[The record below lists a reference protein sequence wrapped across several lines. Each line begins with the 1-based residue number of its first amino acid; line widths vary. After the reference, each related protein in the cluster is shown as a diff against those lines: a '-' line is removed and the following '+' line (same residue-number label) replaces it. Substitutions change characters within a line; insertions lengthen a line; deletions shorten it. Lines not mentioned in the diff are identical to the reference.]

1 MLHNLRCIPK
11 QSPHEDCSLWLQA
24 PGHVPLSVHLE
35 GVAGEGPGAGG
46 GAELLAGGGGL
57 AVEGAAARQEPGQA
71 VALPG
76 QLQAGGQ
83 LARGRGGGQEHL
95 RRLQSGQP
103 SSSIVATGRENGCI
117 IYNCQNNGTNIQP
130 G

>member
-1 MLHNLRCIPK
+1 MLHNLRCIPQ

-76 QLQAGGQ
+76 QLQAGGWHE
-83 LARGRGGGQEHL
+83 AEEAGRNT
-95 RRLQSGQP
+95 SADC
-103 SSSIVATGRENGCI
+103 S
-117 IYNCQNNGTNIQP
+117 P
-130 G
+130 GSPPAAL